1 MCVLCCKGILMR
13 QLFIIIWMC
22 FTLFSACRE
31 QKKGNVRPIPKKMEA
46 KVKSTKKVVHT
57 THFTPKSELKPKI
70 IPEVLPLIYPGP
82 GFIPEPYPIDPPGYI
97 PDPVITCVG
106 PPDPLPKTIRDSIV
120 QFPATEAIFGDTF
133 EDFYQFLHQ
142 QIMDSEEFNYLYE
155 LGLSGKIFM
164 RLLIDAKGK
173 VREVTFLKFTDKQL
187 EILKSRLNLALL
199 DMPNWNPAKDQNG
212 QNVVSEFTF
221 PLKIHFE

>member
-1 MCVLCCKGILMR
+1 MCVLCDKGILMR
-13 QLFIIIWMC
+13 HLLFIIWMC
-22 FTLFSACRE
+22 FIFFSSCRE
-31 QKKGNVRPIPKKMEA
+31 EKKGNVRPIPKKMES
-46 KVKSTKKVVHT
+46 KVNSTKRQQHPTRFK
-57 THFTPKSELKPKI
+57 PNLKPKI
-70 IPEVLPLIYPGP
+70 IPQALPPIDPGP
-82 GFIPEPYPIDPPGYI
+82 GFIPDPDPIDPPGYI
-97 PDPVITCVG
+97 SEPVITCVG

-199 DMPNWNPAKDQNG
+199 GMPNWNPAKDQNG

>member
-1 MCVLCCKGILMR
+1 
-13 QLFIIIWMC
+13 
-22 FTLFSACRE
+22 
-31 QKKGNVRPIPKKMEA
+31 
-46 KVKSTKKVVHT
+46 
-57 THFTPKSELKPKI
+57 
-70 IPEVLPLIYPGP
+70 
-82 GFIPEPYPIDPPGYI
+82 
-97 PDPVITCVG
+97 
-106 PPDPLPKTIRDSIV
+106 
-120 QFPATEAIFGDTF
+120 
-133 EDFYQFLHQ
+133 
-142 QIMDSEEFNYLYE
+142 
-155 LGLSGKIFM
+155 M